1 VSQPSTPHQR
11 APRTAR
17 ADGRPARPRDAA
29 SLILLRDGKAGLEVL
44 IGRRGQGARFMPGRY
59 VFPGGRITADDA
71 RPWLGEAST
80 AAHAADRT
88 FLALKR
94 AALRE
99 TFEETG
105 LVIGRPAPAR
115 EHGPDA
121 LSAIEQA
128 YRALGVAPA
137 PDLLRLVGRAITPT
151 TSPIR
156 FHARFFVADGGHAV
170 GQLAPCEELDDLHW
184 HAVTGEPPGAMQN
197 VTRFMLR
204 CAVDAWRG
212 AAPAEPPLYWHRG
225 DRSLV
230 RHGSPA
236 R

>member
-1 VSQPSTPHQR
+1 M
-11 APRTAR
+11 AK
-17 ADGRPARPRDAA
+17 ADARPARPRDAA
-29 SLILLRDGKAGLEVL
+29 SLILLRDGEAGLEVL
-44 IGRRGQGARFMPGRY
+44 IGRRGKGARFMPGRY
-59 VFPGGRITADDA
+59 VFPGGRITPGDA
-71 RPWLGEAST
+71 RPWQGEAS
-80 AAHAADRT
+80 AAADAADPS

-105 LVIGRPAPAR
+105 LVIGRAAPAH
-115 EHGPDA
+115 EHDTSA
-121 LSAIEQA
+121 LSAIERA

-151 TSPIR
+151 NSPIR
-156 FHARFFVADGGHAV
+156 FHARFFVADGGYAR
-170 GQLAPCEELDDLHW
+170 GELAPCEELDDLHW
-184 HAVTGEPPGAMQN
+184 HPVAVEPPGAMQN

-204 CAVDAWRG
+204 CAIEAWRG

-225 DRSLV
+225 DRTLV
-230 RHGSPA
+230 RHRRKP